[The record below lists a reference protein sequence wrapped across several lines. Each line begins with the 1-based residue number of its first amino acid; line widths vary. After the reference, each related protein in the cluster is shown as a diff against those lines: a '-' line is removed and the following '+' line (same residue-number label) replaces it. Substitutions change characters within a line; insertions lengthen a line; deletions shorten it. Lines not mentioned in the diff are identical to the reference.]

1 MVWFSCPTLNVT
13 NVFVLVNTC
22 CSSSEL
28 CLNIVWVV
36 YSHQESTTWVDQ
48 RKHMCYTCV
57 LLRLH
62 VLGGMIKLSHAKR
75 DAWVNGKARFYITK
89 TPPHVESA
97 AKAAFV
103 LPCTLVPL
111 VRSCKTKFY
120 CLPVGSS
127 KAPLLLNS
135 WDSCAKERRQGLNTG
150 TFTRE
155 NQSIYCSDMV
165 CWFCLTQLLKFY
177 TRKPIHLLQPNVW
190 MIFFDSTL
198 ESLQRKPFRSL
209 WSNVGIFFENT
220 SNDFYNL
227 SIDTAPL

>member
-1 MVWFSCPTLNVT
+1 
-13 NVFVLVNTC
+13 
-22 CSSSEL
+22 
-28 CLNIVWVV
+28 
-36 YSHQESTTWVDQ
+36 
-48 RKHMCYTCV
+48 MCYTCV

-135 WDSCAKERRQGLNTG
+135 
-150 TFTRE
+150 
-155 NQSIYCSDMV
+155 
-165 CWFCLTQLLKFY
+165 
-177 TRKPIHLLQPNVW
+177 
-190 MIFFDSTL
+190 
-198 ESLQRKPFRSL
+198 
-209 WSNVGIFFENT
+209 
-220 SNDFYNL
+220 
-227 SIDTAPL
+227 